1 MKRLSVSRLDLLA
14 HYRAFRLSWRTD
26 PWNIRQFH
34 FYRQA
39 MSLRVDT
46 THFSDVV

>member
-1 MKRLSVSRLDLLA
+1 MRRLSVYRLDLLA
-14 HYRAFRLSWRTD
+14 HYRAFRFSWRTD
-26 PWNIRQFH
+26 PWNIRQS
-34 FYRQA
+34 YRPA